1 MADGHVDD
9 ITLLR
14 ALGLTA
20 AQAAVLQALCATADT
35 TACAIAAE
43 TGLRRS
49 QVSEALQVLEQHG
62 LVERFRGQ
70 RPHPVSL
77 VATPDAA
84 LQVLLR
90 RLEDEREHADSRARA
105 AAELLR
111 ERSATLARVPRAW
124 RRRRLPGDGPGAD
137 HDLLVAARS
146 YDEVARLGSTTVRYG
161 VPLHPSRA
169 RRRLLV
175 LGEPPLERRR
185 WWTEKGV
192 EVRTTDEALPAVIV
206 VDGVRGRVEV
216 GTTGPRPTRWTSDP
230 AQVRALQQLFEL
242 WWQAAERGSE

>member
-1 MADGHVDD
+1 MADGHVDV

-35 TACAIAAE
+35 TACAVAAAAAAAAAE

-62 LVERFRGQ
+62 LVDRFRGQ

-77 VATPDAA
+77 VASPDSA

-90 RLEDEREHADSRARA
+90 RLEDEREHADARARA

-124 RRRRLPGDGPGAD
+124 RRRRL
-137 HDLLVAARS
+137 
-146 YDEVARLGSTTVRYG
+146 
-161 VPLHPSRA
+161 
-169 RRRLLV
+169 
-175 LGEPPLERRR
+175 
-185 WWTEKGV
+185 V
-192 EVRTTDEALPAVIV
+192 EVRTTDEALPTVIV

-216 GTTGPRPTRWTSDP
+216 GTTGPRRTRWTSNP